1 MRIVKHT
8 HWHIDSIVS
17 SSHCIIASFLFFFT
31 HFDGTVNLRLLDSL
45 PPNHL
50 GLLKQP
56 VRWRVM
62 SEIRW
67 TKVTRIEVPHW
78 SKQHVSNTLLK
89 ARKVSQNC
97 EISCNQKV
105 HLWDFVDCT
114 SKLFRMK
121 SWTNGKPTSSPWDGF
136 QPPPYHTK
144 DFMPTIH
151 VWNASCHGMPS
162 VWVGHMFGPTFPSS
176 DSARGMA
183 SNFKVFL

>member
-121 SWTNGKPTSSPWDGF
+121 SWTKWQTHFITMRWLSASPLSYKGLYANYSCVECVLSWDAICLGGT
-136 QPPPYHTK
+136 Y
-144 DFMPTIH
+144 
-151 VWNASCHGMPS
+151 VWAYFS
-162 VWVGHMFGPTFPSS
+162 VIW
-176 DSARGMA
+176 
-183 SNFKVFL
+183 